1 MVVLIGAVL
10 GGLFYGLYKSARN
23 VAKANRKAAEA
34 AALSFFTVIRDT
46 QPSGLFYTIYSLF

>member
-1 MVVLIGAVL
+1 MVLIGVVL

-23 VAKANRKAAEA
+23 VAKAANRKAAEA